1 MRGAIPPSF
10 NTSSWRGDRL
20 STMKTLLSLYRKFQN
35 LRRITGAGHVARMG
49 EMRKS
54 YDQYFCWNE
63 LKERTLGRPSRRW
76 KNIRIYL
83 RERGWGD
90 VKWIHLAQDIDR

>member
-1 MRGAIPPSF
+1 
-10 NTSSWRGDRL
+10 
-20 STMKTLLSLYRKFQN
+20 
-35 LRRITGAGHVARMG
+35 MG